1 MDLLINVSGAEL
13 KIRVAG
19 LLSTPR
25 GFLFEKSDKGYI
37 FIIGGK
43 VRINE
48 TSQEAIIREIE
59 EEIGMKIKNI
69 KLCSVVE
76 NLYSTQSEK
85 VHEICFIYKIEEIFT
100 GIIPNGFIEV
110 PISEIKNY
118 VIKPNI
124 ISSILENN
132 DGLFKHIIIK

>member
-1 MDLLINVSGAEL
+1 
-13 KIRVAG
+13 
-19 LLSTPR
+19 
-25 GFLFEKSDKGYI
+25 
-37 FIIGGK
+37 
-43 VRINE
+43 
-48 TSQEAIIREIE
+48 
-59 EEIGMKIKNI
+59 MKIKNI